1 MSKGS
6 TTKTP
11 RVQNQ
16 EHETLTED
24 KSHTLELMIK
34 CTQGPDLDIT
44 SSK

>member
-11 RVQNQ
+11 PVQIQ
-16 EHETLTED
+16 EHETLTEN
-24 KSHTLELMIK
+24 KNHILKLMIK